1 MTLALRLGRTVHE
14 LTQTITASELKMWIE
29 FDRLSPIGDKRGDIQ
44 AALVASSVYR
54 SQGGK
59 ATLDDMLLRWGHSQ
73 KRMTVD
79 LDSKIFWRNWL
90 GKNRVAVNN

>member
-59 ATLDDMLLRWGHSQ
+59 ATLDDMLLLWGPQPEEDDGGSGLEDFLE
-73 KRMTVD
+73 K
-79 LDSKIFWRNWL
+79 LA
-90 GKNRVAVNN
+90 G

>member
-59 ATLDDMLLRWGHSQ
+59 ATLDDMLLRWGPQPEEDDGGSGLEDYLE
-73 KRMTVD
+73 K
-79 LDSKIFWRNWL
+79 LA
-90 GKNRVAVNN
+90 G

>member
-59 ATLDDMLLRWGHSQ
+59 ATLDDMLLRWGLQPEEDDGGSGLEDFLE
-73 KRMTVD
+73 K
-79 LDSKIFWRNWL
+79 LA
-90 GKNRVAVNN
+90 G

>member
-1 MTLALRLGRTVHE
+1 MTLALRLGKTVHE

-29 FDRLSPIGDKRGDIQ
+29 FDRLSPIGDRRGDIQ

-59 ATLDDMLLRWGHSQ
+59 ATLDDMLLRWGLQPEEDDGGSGLEDFLE
-73 KRMTVD
+73 K
-79 LDSKIFWRNWL
+79 LA
-90 GKNRVAVNN
+90 G

>member
-1 MTLALRLGRTVHE
+1 MTLALRLGKTVHE

-59 ATLDDMLLRWGHSQ
+59 ATLDDMLLRWGLQPEEDDGGSGLEDFLE
-73 KRMTVD
+73 K
-79 LDSKIFWRNWL
+79 LA
-90 GKNRVAVNN
+90 G

>member
-1 MTLALRLGRTVHE
+1 MSLALRLGKTVHE

-29 FDRLSPIGDKRGDIQ
+29 FDRLSPIGDRRGDIQ

-59 ATLDDMLLRWGHSQ
+59 ATLDDLLLRWGAQ
-73 KRMTVD
+73 EEEDDGGAGLEDFLAKLAD
-79 LDSKIFWRNWL
+79 
-90 GKNRVAVNN
+90 

>member
-1 MTLALRLGRTVHE
+1 MTLALRMGRTVHE

-59 ATLDDMLLRWGHSQ
+59 ATLDDMLLRWWPQPEEDDGGSGLEDFLE
-73 KRMTVD
+73 K
-79 LDSKIFWRNWL
+79 LA
-90 GKNRVAVNN
+90 G